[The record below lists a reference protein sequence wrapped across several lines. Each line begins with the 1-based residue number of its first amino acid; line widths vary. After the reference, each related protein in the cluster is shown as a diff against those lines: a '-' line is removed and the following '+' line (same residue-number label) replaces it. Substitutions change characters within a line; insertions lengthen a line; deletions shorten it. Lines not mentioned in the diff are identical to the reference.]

1 MGRGAGPARRARPV
15 SRLPAGAP
23 AEARPG
29 PVLADL
35 HGRQPV
41 RIRAEGTDLVAYGFG
56 EQRISVPARSVSHV
70 IILGAYH
77 ELPIWSPLIL
87 LDRDK
92 RVLLEAPGMWG
103 PELNGVLQ
111 RLGLPRPVL
120 SASTSARSWARA
132 PGYQKLR
139 VRPPGYPLARG
150 TLVVAGT
157 GLAGLGAGLGLLP
170 TLAWL
175 SSETWAQGVSGMAG
189 AAAGGVAG
197 AWLALLGARAAQAV
211 ARWAVAAWSVRTP
224 PPVTRFFP
232 EPREADGAL
241 LTAVTVLAVPA
252 LICWGPVVAAVMLAH
267 GTASAASLAFAALS
281 TAALPVMAW
290 RAIRRLRDRQRR
302 PRRKLARE
310 LW

>member
-1 MGRGAGPARRARPV
+1 
-15 SRLPAGAP
+15 
-23 AEARPG
+23 
-29 PVLADL
+29 
-35 HGRQPV
+35 
-41 RIRAEGTDLVAYGFG
+41 
-56 EQRISVPARSVSHV
+56 
-70 IILGAYH
+70 
-77 ELPIWSPLIL
+77 
-87 LDRDK
+87 
-92 RVLLEAPGMWG
+92 
-103 PELNGVLQ
+103 
-111 RLGLPRPVL
+111 
-120 SASTSARSWARA
+120 
-132 PGYQKLR
+132 
-139 VRPPGYPLARG
+139 
-150 TLVVAGT
+150 VVAGT

-197 AWLALLGARAAQAV
+197 AWLAVLGARAAQAV

-224 PPVTRFFP
+224 PPVARFFP
-232 EPREADGAL
+232 EPGEADGAL

-252 LICWGPVVAAVMLAH
+252 LICWGPVVAAVTLAY